1 MYELDNRKDQLM
13 TTLRVALTNLVMWTR
28 DHFFPAHYAHA
39 TWQRL
44 APFFQLPG
52 HIVEQ
57 AETRLVYLRS
67 FNDRQL
73 NRDLDALC
81 TRVNSRQ
88 PPLPDGRSLR
98 FFRQPADTPIPDM
111 QP

>member
-1 MYELDNRKDQLM
+1 M

-57 AETRLVYLRS
+57 AETRVVCLRS

-73 NRDLDALC
+73 NCDLDALC
-81 TRVNSRQ
+81 AGVNSRQ

-98 FFRQPADTPIPDM
+98 FFPQSADTPIPDM